1 MRFDSGGDLKSQM
14 GIDRATNPLS
24 QATQASCE
32 AAYIHAD
39 IYVISLFSVIRQDK
53 SRDYRG

>member
-24 QATQASCE
+24 QATQASCK

-39 IYVISLFSVIRQDK
+39 IYVISPFSVIRQDK